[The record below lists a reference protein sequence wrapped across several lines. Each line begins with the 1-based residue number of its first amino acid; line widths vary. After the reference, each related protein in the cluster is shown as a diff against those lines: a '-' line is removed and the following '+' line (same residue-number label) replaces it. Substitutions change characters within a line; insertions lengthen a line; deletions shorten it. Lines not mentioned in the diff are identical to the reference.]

1 MNTDYINL
9 SNGQLAFAA
18 VLILVNV
25 AISVWLRLGLA
36 KTLLVAS
43 TRMVVQLLLVGFI
56 LQSVFELKTPLP
68 VIGIGLVMS
77 ALAGIAAVQRTHR
90 RFAGV
95 YWDSMISVLGSAF
108 VVTGAAVVGILDV
121 SPWYEP
127 QYTIPL
133 LGMVLG
139 NILSGISLALDR
151 FMEGVARD
159 ASLIESDLAL
169 GASRWEAAHT
179 LTENQMTVRE
189 IFAGGKLFA
198 VTGGGYEPKGEITL
212 DGARAHIPDHP
223 ALAECLRAG
232 ALCNDAQLGRDAG
245 GHPKVQGDPT
255 EAALLVAAEKGG
267 LPPVELLKNSP
278 RVDMIP
284 FASEHMFRATLHEA
298 P

>member
-77 ALAGIAAVQRTHR
+77 ALAGIAAVSRTQR

-169 GASRWEAAHT
+169 GATRWEAAHPMINDSLRTGMIPTINSMMVMGVVSLPGMMTGQLLAGAAPTDAVRYQIVIMFMIAAATALGT
-179 LTENQMTVRE
+179 LGVILLAFR
-189 IFAGGKLFA
+189 KLFN
-198 VTGGGYEPKGEITL
+198 
-212 DGARAHIPDHP
+212 ARHQ
-223 ALAECLRAG
+223 
-232 ALCNDAQLGRDAG
+232 LCIG
-245 GHPKVQGDPT
+245 
-255 EAALLVAAEKGG
+255 LLHSTQREQ
-267 LPPVELLKNSP
+267 
-278 RVDMIP
+278 
-284 FASEHMFRATLHEA
+284 
-298 P
+298 

>member
-9 SNGQLAFAA
+9 SNGQLTFAA
-18 VLILVNV
+18 VLILINV
-25 AISVWLRLGLA
+25 GISVWLRLGLA

-43 TRMVVQLLLVGFI
+43 TRMVVQLLLVGFV
-56 LQSVFELKTPLP
+56 LQSVFALQTPLP

-77 ALAGIAAVQRTHR
+77 ALAGIAAVRRTHR

-169 GASRWEAAHT
+169 GARRWEAAHPLINDSLRTGMIPTINSMMVMGVVSLPGMMTGQLLAGAAPTDAVRYQIVIMFMIAAATALGT
-179 LTENQMTVRE
+179 LCVILLAFR
-189 IFAGGKLFA
+189 KLFN
-198 VTGGGYEPKGEITL
+198 
-212 DGARAHIPDHP
+212 ARHQ
-223 ALAECLRAG
+223 
-232 ALCNDAQLGRDAG
+232 LCIG
-245 GHPKVQGDPT
+245 
-255 EAALLVAAEKGG
+255 LLQSTK
-267 LPPVELLKNSP
+267 
-278 RVDMIP
+278 
-284 FASEHMFRATLHEA
+284 H
-298 P
+298 

>member
-9 SNGQLAFAA
+9 SNGQLVFAA
-18 VLILVNV
+18 VLILINV

-56 LQSVFELKTPLP
+56 LQWVFALKTPLP
-68 VIGIGLVMS
+68 VIAIGLVMS
-77 ALAGIAAVQRTHR
+77 ALAGIAAVHRTHR

-95 YWDSMISVLGSAF
+95 YWDSMLSVLASAF
-108 VVTGAAVVGILDV
+108 VVTGAAVLGILDV

-169 GASRWEAAHT
+169 GATRWEAAHPLINDSLRTGMIPTINSMMVMGVVSLPGMMTGQLLAGAAPADAVRYQIVIMFMIAAATALGT
-179 LTENQMTVRE
+179 LSVILLAFR
-189 IFAGGKLFA
+189 KLFNA
-198 VTGGGYEPKGEITL
+198 Q
-212 DGARAHIPDHP
+212 HQ
-223 ALAECLRAG
+223 
-232 ALCNDAQLGRDAG
+232 LCLGRLQSA
-245 GHPKVQGDPT
+245 K
-255 EAALLVAAEKGG
+255 
-267 LPPVELLKNSP
+267 
-278 RVDMIP
+278 R
-284 FASEHMFRATLHEA
+284 EH
-298 P
+298 